1 VTTGARTI
9 ASVKLLLLLDNDTD
23 GIRWDAVGDHYQCA
37 VAKLGAGC
45 CRQYVE
51 LGTRNCVSSSRF
63 TEADRWS
70 SGGPAEERQGIPLSQ
85 LLAMALEAT
94 RVICAA

>member
-1 VTTGARTI
+1 MTALRQRMLEDLQIRNYAPTT
-9 ASVKLLLLLDNDTD
+9 
-23 GIRWDAVGDHYQCA
+23 IRGYILQ
-37 VAKLGAGC
+37 VA
-45 CRQYVE
+45 QYLV
-51 LGTRNCVSSSRF
+51 V
-63 TEADRWS
+63 EADRRS